1 MKVRYNSFQK
11 KFIVYIYRYRSNIQ
25 EHLLKNILQDF
36 LKEKNKYG
44 IEINE
49 KNIYILA
56 NKNNNIDEISIN
68 KYISEIYSI
77 VYLLYEL
84 EKKELIYFSKSVIKN
99 NFKYSVTSFENDS
112 RDDINIKEEKCKFFL
127 QIINSQI
134 YISSELRTYIF
145 FNRFFFT
152 FDRFIFWIGV
162 LVSIATII
170 STIYDVLTFHFKE

>member
-1 MKVRYNSFQK
+1 MRYSSFQK

-44 IEINE
+44 IEVDE
-49 KNIYILA
+49 KNIYILI
-56 NKNNNIDEISIN
+56 NCLHNTDETSIN

-84 EKKELIYFSKSVIKN
+84 EKKELIYFSKPVIKS
-99 NFKYSVTSFENDS
+99 NFRYSVTSFQND
-112 RDDINIKEEKCKFFL
+112 DKNNINIDEEKSKFFL

-145 FNRFFFT
+145 LNRFFFT

-170 STIYDVLTFHFKE
+170 STIYDVLAFHFNK